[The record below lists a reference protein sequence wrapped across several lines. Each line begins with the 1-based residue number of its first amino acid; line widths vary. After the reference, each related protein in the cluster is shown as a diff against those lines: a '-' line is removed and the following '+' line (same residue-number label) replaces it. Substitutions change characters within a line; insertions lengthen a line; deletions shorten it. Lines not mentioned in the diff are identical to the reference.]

1 MKRAGK
7 VFNFIVLLIGL
18 AMIGYYFALGV
29 AVRFGQSL
37 QYLWL
42 LGGLL
47 CVARF
52 LYWRHAARSG
62 RYPNRAIVRI
72 LRVLFCLAL
81 AFFLAVEGVIVA
93 AGLCD
98 APQGLDYI
106 VVLGARVNGSTP
118 SGALRN
124 RIQVAAEYLAAN
136 PEAIAV
142 LSGGQGADE
151 DLSEARCMYD
161 HLVAAGVNPA
171 RLILEDRSTDTS
183 ENLRFS
189 RVLIPENASVG
200 LVTNNFHIF
209 RALALARG
217 LGWQGVQ
224 GIPVATTAFSIP
236 HHYMREFV
244 GVVYDGLRG
253 NLAL

>member
-1 MKRAGK
+1 
-7 VFNFIVLLIGL
+7 
-18 AMIGYYFALGV
+18 
-29 AVRFGQSL
+29 
-37 QYLWL
+37 
-42 LGGLL
+42 
-47 CVARF
+47 
-52 LYWRHAARSG
+52 
-62 RYPNRAIVRI
+62 
-72 LRVLFCLAL
+72 
-81 AFFLAVEGVIVA
+81 
-93 AGLCD
+93 
-98 APQGLDYI
+98 
-106 VVLGARVNGSTP
+106 
-118 SGALRN
+118 
-124 RIQVAAEYLAAN
+124 
-136 PEAIAV
+136 
-142 LSGGQGADE
+142 
-151 DLSEARCMYD
+151 MYD

-236 HHYMREFV
+236 HYYMREFV

>member
-93 AGLCD
+93 AGNKTFLNLQTIDVLDD
-98 APQGLDYI
+98 A
-106 VVLGARVNGSTP
+106 
-118 SGALRN
+118 
-124 RIQVAAEYLAAN
+124 LAAY
-136 PEAIAV
+136 ERVFA
-142 LSGGQGADE
+142 Q
-151 DLSEARCMYD
+151 
-161 HLVAAGVNPA
+161 LV
-171 RLILEDRSTDTS
+171 S
-183 ENLRFS
+183 
-189 RVLIPENASVG
+189 
-200 LVTNNFHIF
+200 
-209 RALALARG
+209 
-217 LGWQGVQ
+217 
-224 GIPVATTAFSIP
+224 
-236 HHYMREFV
+236 
-244 GVVYDGLRG
+244 
-253 NLAL
+253 